1 MDDLRFA
8 LLIAGGVLVV
18 GIYAFTRFRRRDG
31 AAGGDMAS
39 HEDTSDAAVRG
50 QRNKAGRSRKRRDEA
65 AGGGASDSTARSSRR
80 KAAGGRGRRD
90 PVAGDETARG
100 DGADAAARGSWLG
113 DGKGHKRQTMFA
125 RLWRR
130 DAAAGDGASE
140 AVSRKPDR
148 KGGEGRKRRHLKAGG
163 DASEAPVRDSGRRRS
178 GPGGHERHG
187 AFDLHSTADY
197 DMEGLGGVF
206 APRRETSDAE
216 LSVDMSV
223 LSGLR
228 ATYESTLDS
237 LSRPMDPRAAD
248 AGMANADVTDPGA
261 NGAGT
266 VDVDAAD
273 VATVD
278 PGTIDAGTMD
288 TGTTDVST
296 ADVEPGG
303 ASEQPILDLSR
314 PIVHLLLLA
323 RYGRLSGRA
332 ILGALEAEGFRPGP
346 LRIYYWRSD
355 SNPSTA
361 FGIANLAEP
370 GALDPESLPDMEVRG
385 LVTFMCVPDQAAEA
399 RETLDAMMTVSRNLS
414 RRLDAALCDESR
426 STLAAQSENH
436 LREKVVEIARR
447 SRLKG

>member
-8 LLIAGGVLVV
+8 LLIAGVVLVV

-31 AAGGDMAS
+31 GAAGGDMTS
-39 HEDTSDAAVRG
+39 REDTSDAAAR
-50 QRNKAGRSRKRRDEA
+50 RRRSKTGRSRKRRDEA
-65 AGGGASDSTARSSRR
+65 ADGDASDSTVRSSRR
-80 KAAGGRGRRD
+80 KAAGGRDRRD
-90 PVAGDETARG
+90 PLAGDETARG
-100 DGADAAARGSWLG
+100 DGSDAATRESRRE
-113 DGKGHKRQTMFA
+113 DGEGPRRQTMFA
-125 RLWRR
+125 RFRR
-130 DAAAGDGASE
+130 RGAAASDGASD

-148 KGGEGRKRRHLKAGG
+148 KAGEGRKRRPLKAGG

-187 AFDLHSTADY
+187 AFAPHSTDDY
-197 DMEGLGGVF
+197 DMKGLGGVF

-237 LSRPMDPRAAD
+237 LSQPTDPRAAD
-248 AGMANADVTDPGA
+248 AGTANADVTDPGA
-261 NGAGT
+261 DGAGT
-266 VDVDAAD
+266 VDVGAADVATAD

-278 PGTIDAGTMD
+278 PGADDAGTMD
-288 TGTTDVST
+288 VDT
-296 ADVEPGG
+296 VEPID
-303 ASEQPILDLSR
+303 ASEQPVLDLSR

-355 SNPSTA
+355 SNPSTV

-370 GALDPESLPDMEVRG
+370 GALEPDSLPDMELRG
-385 LVTFMCVPDQAAEA
+385 LVTFMCVPDQAAQA

-426 STLAAQSENH
+426 STLATQSENH

-447 SRLKG
+447 SRLKD